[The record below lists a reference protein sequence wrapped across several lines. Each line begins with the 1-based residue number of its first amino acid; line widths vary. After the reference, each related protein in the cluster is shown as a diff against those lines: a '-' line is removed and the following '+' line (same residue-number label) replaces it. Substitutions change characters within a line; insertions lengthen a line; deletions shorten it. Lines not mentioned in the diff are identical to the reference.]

1 MRSHFAANE
10 WTWVLM
16 DGPCF
21 LCYCLKGFFG
31 ILAPLCVGSVRRYSR
46 SFVSCE
52 MRSYCLLTRDKVK
65 RLKGYRMSVQH
76 NLPWKVLQHNES
88 LHIWLC
94 KATDYKTFF
103 LEPSKLVIRLKDYPM
118 SVQQN
123 LPWKV
128 KWLSWTITWGLTKGW
143 CRNGFYFYELRILP
157 STVFFWAQNWE
168 ALDLNSQSVTGF
180 AETKNNNELNFV
192 WPNFKINQNK

>member
-1 MRSHFAANE
+1 MRSHFAAKE

-21 LCYCLKGFFG
+21 VCYCLKGFFE

-88 LHIWLC
+88 LHKWLY
-94 KATDYKTFF
+94 KATDYKTFLGDFKIGYSAQRLCLSNKIFHEKSNDF
-103 LEPSKLVIRLKDYPM
+103 LE
-118 SVQQN
+118 
-123 LPWKV
+123 
-128 KWLSWTITWGLTKGW
+128 LSHGDFNATTISQDFLTKGC
-143 CRNGFYFYELRILP
+143 CRNGFYFYELQILSSNVYLKSGKP
-157 STVFFWAQNWE
+157 
-168 ALDLNSQSVTGF
+168 
-180 AETKNNNELNFV
+180 
-192 WPNFKINQNK
+192 